1 MEALIETIVSKL
13 RRLSLSKLQIIL
25 EFVNFL
31 DRQESQENKAIY
43 SQEQQLA
50 WSALVKECAGA
61 WPDFPTSEEI
71 RIPRCNI
78 SNPQQ
83 KRVL

>member
-13 RRLSLSKLQIIL
+13 RRLSVSKLQIIL
-25 EFVNFL
+25 EFVSFL
-31 DRQESQENKAIY
+31 DWQESQINTETY
-43 SQEQQLA
+43 SQQQQSD

-71 RIPRCNI
+71 RADAGQDSPREFF
-78 SNPQQ
+78 
-83 KRVL
+83 

>member
-1 MEALIETIVSKL
+1 METLIETIVSKL
-13 RRLSLSKLQIIL
+13 QRLSVTKLQIIL

-31 DRQESQENKAIY
+31 DWQESRAATY

-50 WSALVKECAGA
+50 WSTLVKECAGA

-71 RIPRCNI
+71 DLGYEPLR
-78 SNPQQ
+78 
-83 KRVL
+83 

>member
-13 RRLSLSKLQIIL
+13 RRLSVSKLQIIL

-31 DRQESQENKAIY
+31 DWQESQTATY
-43 SQEQQLA
+43 SQEQQSA
-50 WSALVKECAGA
+50 WSTLVKECAGA

-71 RIPRCNI
+71 RANMGQDLPRE
-78 SNPQQ
+78 S
-83 KRVL
+83 L